1 VIATI
6 ESLAAELVGLALV
19 TLLAGLVRGFTGFGA
34 GLLMAPWF
42 LMLLGPS
49 RAVPVL
55 VALELVA
62 SARLVPSALREID
75 PRPTL
80 SLGIPACLAVPLGSL
95 LLVGLDPVVV
105 RRAISLI
112 ILVFVVALVAGW
124 RYRRRPSRV
133 ALAAAGTTS
142 GLLSGFGGIGGPP
155 VVLLLISG
163 PDTTARNRATLIV
176 FFALTQTAAT
186 IAFAFHGLMI
196 GEVLWRTVSGHRSVA
211 AGLFRHRRDDLSRPV
226 SATRTRRSPV
236 GDRWPLSPPS
246 GGTCG
251 LSANARDRGS
261 TPGPAH
267 RLGRSPGRCASVHW
281 CVSVAGS
288 HT

>member
-1 VIATI
+1 VIAAF

-42 LMLLGPS
+42 VMLLGPS
-49 RAVPVL
+49 RAVPIL

-75 PRPTL
+75 PRPAL
-80 SLGIPACLAVPLGSL
+80 SLAIPACLAVPLGSL

-112 ILVFVVALVAGW
+112 ILVFVVALAAGW
-124 RYRRRPSRV
+124 RYRRKPSSI
-133 ALAAAGTTS
+133 ALAAAGTSS

-176 FFALTQTAAT
+176 FFALTRRR
-186 IAFAFHGLMI
+186 FWPPCFC
-196 GEVLWRTVSGHRSVA
+196 WGHT
-211 AGLFRHRRDDLSRPV
+211 
-226 SATRTRRSPV
+226 SAP
-236 GDRWPLSPPS
+236 
-246 GGTCG
+246 
-251 LSANARDRGS
+251 RGS
-261 TPGPAH
+261 TRAASGCIEASLCRCWPCPA
-267 RLGRSPGRCASVHW
+267 SPG
-281 CVSVAGS
+281 
-288 HT
+288 